1 MVLAQVQC
9 EGGVWGGGGP
19 GSINRSG
26 VVVGSRS
33 ARRERTRSEQHA
45 AHDLQDQRE
54 AEDELHATLVAQHAA
69 EEASCAGAEHVEDQV
84 EGARDP
90 NEPLGLAV
98 ATGRL
103 RAGKER
109 AVRVG
114 TERVVGALIGSAG
127 AVSRVV
133 RGYSRRVPC

>member
-1 MVLAQVQC
+1 MGARQGHIVLAQVQC
-9 EGGVWGGGGP
+9 
-19 GSINRSG
+19 
-26 VVVGSRS
+26 S

-54 AEDELHATLVAQHAA
+54 AEDELHATRVAQHAA

-90 NEPLGLAV
+90 NELLGLAV

-103 RAGKER
+103 RGKGAG
-109 AVRVG
+109 
-114 TERVVGALIGSAG
+114 GA
-127 AVSRVV
+127 
-133 RGYSRRVPC
+133 RGN